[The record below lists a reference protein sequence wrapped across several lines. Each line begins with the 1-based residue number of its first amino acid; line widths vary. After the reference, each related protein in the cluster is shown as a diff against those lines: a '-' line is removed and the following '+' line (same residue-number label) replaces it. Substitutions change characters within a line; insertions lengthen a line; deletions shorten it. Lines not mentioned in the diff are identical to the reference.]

1 MTHLARIA
9 FIDHIEFFPRQQT
22 LVFKHLDKAI
32 ETPIIIHRTIADASL
47 ASLLGSL
54 LLLVLLP
61 DHLPLGKIAND
72 HSSFSQSVRDQMG
85 SFVQTVLLF
94 ATLLF
99 RDTFIDL
106 REIPI
111 AA

>member
-9 FIDHIEFFPRQQT
+9 FIDHREFFPRQQT

-32 ETPIIIHRTIADASL
+32 KTPIIIHRTIADASL

-54 LLLVLLP
+54 LLVLLP
-61 DHLPLGKIAND
+61 DHLPLGKIAYD
-72 HSSFSQSVRDQMG
+72 HSSFSQSARDQMG